1 MIRDNEFDRQL
12 LDQVMPEDAP
22 EPRVSGRYNLVVIGA
37 GTAGLVAAAGA
48 AGLGARVALIERA
61 AMGGDCLN
69 TGCVPSKS
77 LLKSAHAAADMRRAS
92 ELGIHIDGSIRVD
105 FAAVMNRMR
114 RIRSQIARN
123 DSVARFRDDLG
134 VDVFLDE
141 GRFIGKQLIEVG
153 DQELSFSR
161 AVIATGARARVP
173 EIPGLAESGYLTNE
187 TIFDLE
193 VLPENLIILGG
204 GPIGCE
210 LAQAFCRLG
219 SKVTLLEAEDQF
231 LGREDPDAAQ
241 VLWERLREDGVDVR
255 LSTRLEQI
263 EPGSDSN
270 HQAHLRAEGSETETL
285 PFDQIL
291 IAAGRAPNVQ
301 GLGLDEAGIRFN
313 EKQGVEINDQFQTS
327 NARVYAIGDV
337 AMDFKFTHA
346 ADAAARAVV
355 QNALFSVAG
364 VGQKT
369 LSSLTIPW
377 CTYTDPEIA
386 HVGLTLQEA
395 KQQEKEIDTYRCDLA
410 DVDRAITDGR
420 EEGFVKVHVKKGGDQ
435 ILGATVVSP
444 HAGELINEI
453 SVAMAG
459 GLGLS
464 ALAGIIP
471 PSPTLAMAIRETGNA
486 YTRTR
491 LTPTVARLFDRIL
504 EWRR

>member
-1 MIRDNEFDRQL
+1 MIRENEFDRKL
-12 LDQVMPEDAP
+12 LEQVMPEGTPHP
-22 EPRVSGRYNLVVIGA
+22 EASERYNLVVVGA

-77 LLKSAHAAADMRRAS
+77 LLKSAHAVGDMKRAAK
-92 ELGIHIDGSIRVD
+92 LGIHIEGEIRVD

-114 RIRSQIARN
+114 RIRAEIAKN
-123 DSVARFRDDLG
+123 DSVTRFRDELG
-134 VDVFLDE
+134 VDVFLGE
-141 GRFIGKQLIEVG
+141 GRFVDKQQVEVG

-173 EIPGLAESGYLTNE
+173 DIPGLHDVGYLTHE
-187 TIFDLE
+187 SAFDLE
-193 VLPENLIILGG
+193 VLPERLTILGG

-210 LAQAFCRLG
+210 LAQAFGRLG

-241 VLWERLREDGVDVR
+241 ILWESLREDGVDVR
-255 LSTRLEQI
+255 LSTRLQNI
-263 EPGSDSN
+263 EPGQN
-270 HQAHLRAEGSETETL
+270 APHRAQIQTQGSEEEL
-285 PFDQIL
+285 LFDQIL
-291 IAAGRAPNVQ
+291 VAAGRAPNVEE
-301 GLGLDEAGIRFN
+301 LGLDQAGVRFDEAR
-313 EKQGVEINDQFQTS
+313 GVEINDAFQTTNS
-327 NARVYAIGDV
+327 RIYAIGDV

-355 QNALFSVAG
+355 QNALFSVGG

-386 HVGLTLQEA
+386 HVGLTLREA
-395 KQQEKEIDTYRCDLA
+395 AAQDLEIETYRCDLA
-410 DVDRAITDGR
+410 EVDRAITDGR
-420 EEGFVKVHVKKGGDQ
+420 EEGFVKVHVKKGSDR
-435 ILGATVVSP
+435 ILGATIVAP

-453 SVAMAG
+453 SVAMAADMGLG
-459 GLGLS
+459 GL
-464 ALAGIIP
+464 AGVIHP
-471 PSPTLAMAIRETGNA
+471 YPTLAMAIRETGNA

-491 LTPTVARLFDRIL
+491 LTPSVAKLFGRVL